1 MRLRSA
7 ALLALLPLL
16 AAAAPDA
23 GRPFAAAAALSAEG
37 GGFAHLVLLD
47 GRVVHEEY
55 RDRGRADRASEL
67 ASGTKSFVG
76 VLALCAVEDGLLELD
91 EPVSA
96 TLEEWRDEARRAL
109 TIRQLLTLTSGLPG
123 GPIGRPPSY
132 REAAA
137 AAPVAAP
144 GARFAYGPTPF
155 QAFGEVLRRKLAAR
169 DETVAGYAER
179 RVFAPLGL
187 APGSWRRDADGQ
199 PHLPSGL
206 ALTARDW
213 ARFGEMVRRDGHGVL
228 PPGRLDA
235 LFHGTAANPAYGL
248 TWWLP
253 AAGPIGA
260 GFRRPVADDGMP
272 RDIRVAAGAGGQR
285 LVVIPSLGLVAVRQ
299 APVRLREGG
308 FDERAWL
315 AALVAGARAAAPQ

>member
-1 MRLRSA
+1 MRA
-7 ALLALLPLL
+7 ALLLPLILPAVL
-16 AAAAPDA
+16 AAAPAADP
-23 GRPFAAAAALSAEG
+23 RFAAAAALSAEG

-47 GRVVHEEY
+47 GSVVHEEY

-76 VLALCAVEDGLLELD
+76 VLALCAVEDGLLDLD

-109 TIRQLLTLTSGLPG
+109 TVRQLLTLTSGLPG

-137 AAPVAAP
+137 AMPVAAA
-144 GARFAYGPTPF
+144 GARFAYGPVPF

-187 APGSWRRDADGQ
+187 APGAWRRDADGQ

-213 ARFGEMVRRDGHGVL
+213 ARFGQMVRLDGRGVL

-235 LFHGTAANPAYGL
+235 LFRGTAANPAYGL

-253 AAGPIGA
+253 AEGPIGVA
-260 GFRRPVADDGMP
+260 VRREVADSRLP
-272 RDIRVAAGAGGQR
+272 RDTRVAAGAGGQR

-315 AALVAGARAAAPQ
+315 AALVAGARAPAPQ

>member
-1 MRLRSA
+1 MRR
-7 ALLALLPLL
+7 LLLLVLLPLAL
-16 AAAAPDA
+16 AAEEPAADPRFA
-23 GRPFAAAAALSAEG
+23 PAAAVSADG

-55 RDRGRADRASEL
+55 RGAGRADRASEL
-67 ASGTKSFVG
+67 ASGTKSFAG
-76 VLALCAVEDGLLELD
+76 VLALAATEDGLLDLD
-91 EPVSA
+91 EPVSD
-96 TLEEWRDEARRAL
+96 TLGEWRDDARRAL
-109 TIRQLLTLTSGLPG
+109 TVRQLLTLTSGLPG

-132 REAAA
+132 REAVAA
-137 AAPVAAP
+137 TPVAAP
-144 GARFAYGPTPF
+144 GERFAYGPAPF
-155 QAFGEVLRRKLAAR
+155 QVFGEVLRRKLAAR

-187 APGSWRRDADGQ
+187 RPGAWRRDADGQ

-213 ARFGEMVRRDGHGVL
+213 ARFGEMVRRDGDGVL
-228 PPGRLDA
+228 APGKLDA
-235 LFHGTAANPAYGL
+235 LFRGTAANPAYGL

-253 AAGPIGA
+253 AEGPIGA
-260 GFRRPVADDGMP
+260 GWRRNVAGAGLP

-315 AALVAGARAAAPQ
+315 AALVAGARAAAAQ

>member
-1 MRLRSA
+1 MRR
-7 ALLALLPLL
+7 LLPLLPLL
-16 AAAAPDA
+16 AALPLAAAEPADP
-23 GRPFAAAAALSAEG
+23 RFAAAAAVSAAG
-37 GGFAHLVLLD
+37 DGFAHLVMLD

-55 RDRGRADRASEL
+55 RGRGRADRASEL

-76 VLALCAVEDGLLELD
+76 VLALCAVDDGLLDLD

-96 TLEEWRDEARRAL
+96 TLEEWRDEARRGL
-109 TIRQLLTLTSGLPG
+109 TVRQVLTLTSGLPG

-132 REAAA
+132 REALQ

-144 GARFAYGPTPF
+144 GERFAYGPTPF
-155 QAFGEVLRRKLAAR
+155 QVFGEVLRRKLAVR

-179 RVFAPLGL
+179 RLFAPLGL
-187 APGSWRRDADGQ
+187 RPGAWRRDADGQ

-213 ARFGEMVRRDGHGVL
+213 ARFGEMVRQDGAGVL
-228 PPGRLDA
+228 PPGRLDG
-235 LFHGTAANPAYGL
+235 LFRGTGANPAYGL

-260 GFRRPVADDGMP
+260 GFRRTVADEGMP

-315 AALVAGARAAAPQ
+315 AALVAGARAPAPQ